1 LATVGKYTN
10 ATYHYNDVGV
20 WTGLE
25 AYLGVI
31 CACMPSIVGPVLYF
45 FRNVVGSKFTEMT
58 SSYTNNSEP
67 RSTSRFRVTFD
78 KDDDARLHSRATER
92 DEEVELD
99 KHAPKRDEAEKT
111 HGTTIYGLPG
121 EQTSSDDGE
130 LVYYD
135 TLRETEVKG
144 QYSV

>member
-1 LATVGKYTN
+1 M
-10 ATYHYNDVGV
+10 
-20 WTGLE
+20 E

-31 CACMPSIVGPVLYF
+31 CACMPSIVGPVIYF

-67 RSTSRFRVTFD
+67 VSTSRFRVTFD
-78 KDDDARLHSRATER
+78 KDDDARLHSRASQR

-99 KHAPKRDEAEKT
+99 KHAPKHDQAEKPS
-111 HGTTIYGLPG
+111 GASIYGLPG
-121 EQTSSDDGE
+121 EQASSDDGE

-135 TLRETEVKG
+135 TLRDPAVKG
-144 QYSV
+144 QYTV